1 MTGYVEGYEGTYCR
15 IEVDGNIQAV
25 PREQVDPQVKAG
37 DVVELKDGKW
47 VTDPAATKRRTDEI
61 KKLMDDVWES

>member
-1 MTGYVEGYEGTYCR
+1 MTGYVEGFDGPFCR

-25 PREQVDPQVKAG
+25 PREQVDPRVKAG
-37 DVVELKDGKW
+37 DAVERKGGIW